1 MKTLN
6 TYINERLILS
16 KDKPSKEIKELN
28 VTNLIEA
35 LYNYGPDPILMKD
48 CFGRKQI
55 KINHDAKVTKDET
68 QILGKRITQIYYFKA
83 EPWRNRRGSIS
94 FYSPSVNAANGST
107 AIVCDDNENEKLES
121 LFKPGVLEEL
131 YYFLISNSKV

>member
-6 TYINERLILS
+6 TYINERLVLS
-16 KDKPSKEIKELN
+16 KNKPSKEIKELN

-55 KINHDAKVTKDET
+55 KINYDAKVTKDEN
-68 QILGKRITQIYYFKA
+68 QILGERITEIYYFKE
-83 EPWRNRRGSIS
+83 EPWRNSRGSIS
-94 FYSPSVNAANGST
+94 FYSPSVNAAEGST
-107 AIVCDDNENEKLES
+107 AIVCLDNENEKLES

-131 YYFLISNSKV
+131 YEFLILNSKV

>member
-1 MKTLN
+1 MRNLKDIIL
-6 TYINERLILS
+6 ERLVLS
-16 KDKPSKEIKELN
+16 KNKPSKEIKELN

-55 KINHDAKVTKDET
+55 KINDDAKVAKDEKH
-68 QILGKRITQIYYFKA
+68 ILGKRITEIYYFKE
-83 EPWRNRRGSIS
+83 EPWRNRRGTIS
-94 FYSPSVNAANGST
+94 FYSPYVNASEGST
-107 AIVCDDNENEKLES
+107 AIVCIDNENEKLES

-131 YYFLISNSKV
+131 YDFLISNSKV